1 MFCSLLHIF
10 WYLCWLR
17 NFSPNNESQKF
28 SNKTAITHNF
38 DFFSTFLSLT
48 KTNICLFLD
57 DEEGEEEEGEDEA
70 EGEEGE

>member
-1 MFCSLLHIF
+1 MLSAPYFFGICVDFETFPLTMRVKSSVIKLRSHII
-10 WYLCWLR
+10 L
-17 NFSPNNESQKF
+17 
-28 SNKTAITHNF
+28 I
-38 DFFSTFLSLT
+38 FFSTFLSLT

>member
-1 MFCSLLHIF
+1 MRVKSSVIKLRSHIILIF
-10 WYLCWLR
+10 
-17 NFSPNNESQKF
+17 
-28 SNKTAITHNF
+28 I
-38 DFFSTFLSLT
+38 TFLSLT

>member
-1 MFCSLLHIF
+1 MRVKSSVIKLRSHII
-10 WYLCWLR
+10 L
-17 NFSPNNESQKF
+17 
-28 SNKTAITHNF
+28 I
-38 DFFSTFLSLT
+38 FFSTFLSLT